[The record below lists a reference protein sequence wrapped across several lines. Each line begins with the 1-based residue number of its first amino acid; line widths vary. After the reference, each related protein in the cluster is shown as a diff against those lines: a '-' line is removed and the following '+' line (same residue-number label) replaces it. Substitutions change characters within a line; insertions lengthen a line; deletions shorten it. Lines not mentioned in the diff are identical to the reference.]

1 MQRGV
6 RLVSNISHYDNMIYR
21 LDTIKYLIGLGG
33 IDHVMVGTDYPYDLG
48 DCDAAKKVEQLD
60 IPDADKLLM
69 LEGNAKRREPGEPG
83 VRLLFPDF
91 LFRLL

>member
-6 RLVSNISHYDNMIYR
+6 RFVSNISPYDNMIYR

-33 IDHVMVGTDYPYDLG
+33 IDHIMVGTDYSYHLG
-48 DCDAAKKVEQLD
+48 DWDAAKKVEQLD

-69 LEGNAKRREPGEPG
+69 LEGNAKRREPG